1 MLNQIIGSFKYA
13 FHGLAILIKEEHNY
27 VFHLVAA
34 VLATILGFIYKISS
48 IEWCLV
54 IFAISFVMVTETLNT
69 SIENIMDFV
78 SPDRNSSVK
87 RIKDLSAAAVF
98 MSALSA
104 LTVGLII
111 FIPKMLNTWV

>member
-1 MLNQIIGSFKYA
+1 MLKQVIDSFKYA
-13 FHGLAILIKEEHNY
+13 FHGLTILIKEEHNY
-27 VFHLVAA
+27 IVHLAA
-34 VLATILGFIYKISS
+34 ATLAVVLGFIYKISS

-54 IFAISFVMVTETLNT
+54 IFAVSFVMVTETLNT

-98 MSALSA
+98 MSAISA
-104 LTVGLII
+104 LIVGIII
-111 FIPKMLNTWV
+111 FLPKMLGV